1 MASEAA
7 PKGDRSALERL
18 TELLTAASDIAPTP
32 RELAELLWLARQ
44 LPGPEDPA
52 EPARSAEP
60 PARTTTAARAGAEEG
75 AGASAQQPSAAPG
88 PSADRPGAAD
98 GCCAD

>member
-18 TELLTAASDIAPTP
+18 TELLTAASDTAPTP

-44 LPGPEDPA
+44 LPGSEDPA
-52 EPARSAEP
+52 EPARSAD
-60 PARTTTAARAGAEEG
+60 G
-75 AGASAQQPSAAPG
+75 
-88 PSADRPGAAD
+88 PGAAD
-98 GCCAD
+98 GCCADAPAPSSAPA

>member
-18 TELLTAASDIAPTP
+18 TELLTATSDTAPTP

-44 LPGPEDPA
+44 LPGPDGPEVPDGWD
-52 EPARSAEP
+52 
-60 PARTTTAARAGAEEG
+60 ARTAPAGRAGVE
-75 AGASAQQPSAAPG
+75 AGA
-88 PSADRPGAAD
+88 
-98 GCCAD
+98 